1 MLILFLSRP
10 EYQFNFTSAEHVI
23 SACWSKNALYTLTEN
38 GVISKW
44 ILLTHGRK
52 LRECYLMTGLTDC
65 FKIIAVENDVSLF
78 LKKDNESLCF
88 LIYMD

>member
-1 MLILFLSRP
+1 
-10 EYQFNFTSAEHVI
+10 
-23 SACWSKNALYTLTEN
+23 
-38 GVISKW
+38 
-44 ILLTHGRK
+44 LTHGRK